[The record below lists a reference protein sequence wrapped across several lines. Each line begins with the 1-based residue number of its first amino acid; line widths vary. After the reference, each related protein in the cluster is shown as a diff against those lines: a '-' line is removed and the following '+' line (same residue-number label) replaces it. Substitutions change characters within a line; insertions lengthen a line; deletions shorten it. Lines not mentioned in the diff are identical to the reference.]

1 MSKSGWILS
10 ALLHVG
16 VIVAVVLGL
25 PQIFKSDALDPS
37 DRPIVVSLVEIG
49 DETSAPAAAAEP
61 EPLPEAAPEPEPP
74 PEPEPE
80 VVEVPEPEPVV
91 EPEPVPEPEPE
102 PEVVAAPDPEPV
114 IEPEPE
120 PEPVVEPEPTPPPEP
135 EPVVEPEPAP
145 APKALEAKPE
155 PVPDEPPPLPLVKP
169 AKKPPSFDK
178 LLKDLAEEEPEAQQ
192 FAALDAAPAP
202 EPRPAPKQAEEDDSF
217 DDLLASLTRA
227 EDESSANV
235 ETQVPLTGPLQQKIT
250 DAIRQKV
257 ERNWSVP
264 AGVLDA
270 GELVVMLRI
279 QLAPDGSVRSVK
291 IVDGDESANYVTMAE
306 SGRRAVL
313 KASPFDTL
321 TRYVDKYDGWRDI
334 VMTFSPPV

>member
-25 PQIFKSDALDPS
+25 PQIFTSDALDPS

-61 EPLPEAAPEPEPP
+61 EPIPEAAPEPEPP

-80 VVEVPEPEPVV
+80 VVEAPEPEPVV

-102 PEVVAAPDPEPV
+102 VVAAQDPAPV
-114 IEPEPE
+114 IEPEP
-120 PEPVVEPEPTPPPEP
+120 VP

-145 APKALEAKPE
+145 APTAPEAKPEPEPAPE
-155 PVPDEPPPLPLVKP
+155 PVPDEPPPLPLAKP

-192 FAALDAAPAP
+192 FAALDAAPSP
-202 EPRPAPKQAEEDDSF
+202 EPPPAPKQAEEDDTI
-217 DDLLASLTRA
+217 DDILDSLIGPQ
-227 EDESSANV
+227 DESSANAAAR
-235 ETQVPLTGPLQQKIT
+235 VPLTGPLRQKIT

-270 GELVVMLRI
+270 GELEVTLRI
-279 QLAPDGSVRSVK
+279 QLSPDGSVRSVR
-291 IVDGDESANYVTMAE
+291 IVDGDDGPSYQTMAE

-313 KASPFDTL
+313 KADPFDFL
-321 TRYVDKYDGWRDI
+321 TEHVDSYEGWRDI
-334 VMTFSPPV
+334 TMIFSPPV